1 MKRLGIFLVVT
12 GLLWLLAALAMD
24 TTVSTVSGRVHNIG
38 LLAERSNHLF
48 LGSLCTLVGALFAV
62 FGRTRRSIGAA
73 QRVDIA
79 SAAEMYDLKA
89 LLANKGKTGLVIDTN
104 DGRTILGTSP
114 GSPAETA
121 GLLAGDRLITI
132 DGELCQGDYKA
143 IALRLAGA
151 PGSFVKLSIRRGE
164 QAQDLVLQRH

>member
-1 MKRLGIFLVVT
+1 MRRLGIFLVVT

-62 FGRTRRSIGAA
+62 FGSTRRSIGTA
-73 QRVDIA
+73 QKVDIA
-79 SAAEMYDLKA
+79 SAAEMHDLKA
-89 LLANKGKTGLVIDTN
+89 LLANKGKTGLIIDTN

-114 GSPAETA
+114 GSPAEIA

-143 IALRLAGA
+143 IALRLAGS